1 MTTAKQKQEYNCI
14 TVLGPTA
21 SGKTSLA
28 VQIAQRYQGHILS
41 ADSRQVY
48 KGLDIGSGKDLHEY
62 GSIPYHLIDIA
73 NLTHEFS
80 VYDYQKE
87 FYKTFKNLLDTPIL
101 PVLCGGTG
109 LYIDSVLRSYK
120 FHDVPKNYEL
130 RKELENVSIEE
141 LEQRLR
147 SLKKD
152 LHNKTDLEDT
162 ERLIRAIEI
171 AEAEANATTQS
182 NAFSALETQHA
193 TAQGSNQ
200 NTPESEVQS
209 LTVGIQFERSELRKR
224 IEQRLDARTDA
235 GLIEEVA
242 HLNASGVPWERL
254 ERLGLEYRITAELLQ
269 GKIKSKEE
277 WHHTLYTEI
286 CRFAK
291 RQETWF
297 RGMERKGVR
306 IHWIIRGDKEKA
318 FEILDPYFSPH

>member
-1 MTTAKQKQEYNCI
+1 MTMANHKQQYNCI

-28 VQIAQRYQGHILS
+28 VQIAQRYQGHIIS

-48 KGLDIGSGKDLHEY
+48 KGLDIGSGKDLQEY
-62 GSIPYHLIDIA
+62 GTIPYHLIDITSLA
-73 NLTHEFS
+73 HEFS

-87 FYKTFKNLLDTPIL
+87 FYKTFKNLIGTPIL
-101 PVLCGGTG
+101 PILCGGTG
-109 LYIDSVLRSYK
+109 LYIDSILRSYR
-120 FHDVPKNYEL
+120 FHNVPKNYEL
-130 RKELENVSIEE
+130 RKELETLSIKE

-147 SLKKD
+147 SVKKD

-171 AEAEANATTQS
+171 AEAETLAAAQDS
-182 NAFSALETQHA
+182 QHC
-193 TAQGSNQ
+193 
-200 NTPESEVQS
+200 TPEAKIQS
-209 LTVGIQFERSELRKR
+209 LTLGIQFERTELRKR

-242 HLNASGVPWERL
+242 KLHATGIPWERL

-269 GKIKSKEE
+269 GKIESKEK
-277 WHHTLYTEI
+277 WRHTLYTEI

-297 RGMERKGVR
+297 RGMERKGVK
-306 IHWIIRGDKEKA
+306 IHWIVRGDKEKA
-318 FEILDPYFSPH
+318 FEILDPFFSPQ